1 MVIKKC
7 PCCFSIR
14 VKNIVTV
21 KGYNYFQ
28 CKSCGSIYIDTQII
42 DKIDN
47 GFGIVQYTDNYWE
60 TELADARERA
70 YGVALARMAE
80 AFYYSRIPIKRFL
93 DIGSGPG
100 YFLDAVSK
108 YLPNSEHIFYAIE
121 KFPPPSEFITKSEN
135 YLVGD
140 LSDVNLKFDGGICI
154 EVIEHITPNML
165 KNLLMNLAKVSNEGA
180 FYIFNTGMPDYV
192 LKEDMGYLDPIRR
205 GHIVSY
211 SLKAIEKL
219 AKGMDFTVFPLIGK
233 SWAFGIEYKTKS
245 TSLEN
250 IQDRIWTALPDNLN
264 ILCDKDMGSVLRI
277 LGLETSRA
285 YR

>member
-1 MVIKKC
+1 M
-7 PCCFSIR
+7 
-14 VKNIVTV
+14 KNIVTV